1 MKGEELITETKALNT
16 SLTLIWCKVKLMGCQ
31 KNESHY
37 FGPFEEPRSPKQHFD
52 TW

>member
-31 KNESHY
+31 ENENHY
-37 FGPFEEPRSPKQHFD
+37 RMAISETKEPRTTF
-52 TW
+52 